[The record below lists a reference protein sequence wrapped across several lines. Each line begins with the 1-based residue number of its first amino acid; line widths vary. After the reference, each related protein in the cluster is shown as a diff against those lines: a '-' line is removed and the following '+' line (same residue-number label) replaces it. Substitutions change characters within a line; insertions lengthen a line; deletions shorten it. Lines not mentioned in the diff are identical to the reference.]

1 MGMAWYGMVWHGMAW
16 HGMAWHGMAWYGMAL
31 YGMVWN
37 GIVLYGFGYL
47 YTMDMH
53 RLASCLAQEVVGEC
67 IAPTSLQ

>member
-1 MGMAWYGMVWHGMAW
+1 
-16 HGMAWHGMAWYGMAL
+16 MAWYGMAL

-67 IAPTSLQ
+67 QQTDPTQTQTQRGPKYD